1 MLEHLGRN
9 VAAVQLGEN
18 QHVGLPGH
26 QTRPHLPIRQ
36 VVDQGRIKLHLSI
49 HRNLIALSNAT
60 KRSETL
66 AEALKLRNI
75 TLDAAL
81 NNMNRAM
88 ADLAA
93 VQAGEHVLDAG
104 CGMGSACFWLAEH
117 RQAQATG
124 ISIVPEQIAD
134 CQRVLAQRP
143 TTGVHFVVADYCH
156 TPFPDAHFDVVWAC
170 ESLCHAEHKI
180 DFYREAYRLLKPGG
194 RLVIAE
200 YIRADRPVSERGET
214 LLQQWLHPWAIRD
227 IDTRA
232 EHLAHAQL
240 AGFQSADMQDVTRH
254 VRVSLRNLHELCTQ
268 WLPWGKVF
276 KAFRRFHQHFTRA
289 FFVRKCFFC
298 QNLTR
303 EKLREALLYVKRH
316 CKMLMKL
323 TQAFQSFSIFHQSI
337 FA

>member
-1 MLEHLGRN
+1 MLDIRTYYRHTRFDYRTIWNNRHNLAVHFGYYDEH
-9 VAAVQLGEN
+9 ADK
-18 QHVGLPGH
+18 HH
-26 QTRPHLPIRQ
+26 
-36 VVDQGRIKLHLSI
+36 
-49 HRNLIALSNAT
+49 
-60 KRSETL
+60 
-66 AEALKLRNI
+66 
-75 TLDAAL
+75 AAL

-88 ADLAA
+88 ADLAG

-134 CQRVLAQRP
+134 CERVLAERQAS
-143 TTGVHFVVADYCH
+143 GVEFVVADYCH

-200 YIRADRPVSERGET
+200 YIRSDRPVSERGET

-232 EHLAHAQL
+232 EHLAHAQSV
-240 AGFQSADMQDVTRH
+240 GFQSADMQDVTRH
-254 VRVSLRNLHELCTQ
+254 VRVSLRNLHELCTR

-276 KAFRRFHQHFTRA
+276 KAFRIVNDIRLNNVRA
-289 FFVRKCFFC
+289 SIR
-298 QNLTR
+298 QY
-303 EKLREALLYVKRH
+303 EALGEGAWYYGMLVCVK
-316 CKMLMKL
+316 
-323 TQAFQSFSIFHQSI
+323 
-337 FA
+337 